1 MASDT
6 DERSRSAA
14 LIALLIDDVIAA
26 RRRLTAAD
34 TQTARRDVVRAS
46 LAAMEGDVW
55 EMRQHIAS
63 ALAGLEAL
71 TPMADLA
78 LREISYSVTTDGKIV
93 EQPRGLPLPTAIRL
107 AVSQAM
113 LISPE
118 IQVDFSEAGW
128 FNLRQAVIIRNRITH
143 PKLTDDLTITES
155 DLHVVASGLS
165 WILATAN
172 YVMAST
178 NLALLRYNVAF
189 RDLIDRLK
197 AGDPDALA
205 AYQAALAE
213 SS

>member
-1 MASDT
+1 MSSDT

-14 LIALLIDDVIAA
+14 LIALLIEDVIAA
-26 RRRLTAAD
+26 RGRLAVAD

-55 EMRQHIAS
+55 EMRQHVAS
-63 ALAGLEAL
+63 ALADLETL

-78 LREISYSVTTDGKIV
+78 LRETSYSVSTEGKIV
-93 EQPRGLPLPTAIRL
+93 EQPRGLPLPTVIRL

-118 IQVDFSEAGW
+118 IRVDFSEAGW
-128 FNLRQAVIIRNRITH
+128 SHLRQAVTIRNRITH
-143 PKLTDDLTITES
+143 PKFADDLTIAEV
-155 DLHVVASGLS
+155 DLKVVASALS
-165 WILATAN
+165 WVVATSN

-178 NLALLRYNVAF
+178 NLALIRYNDAL
-189 RDLIDRLK
+189 RDIVDRLK

-213 SS
+213 PG